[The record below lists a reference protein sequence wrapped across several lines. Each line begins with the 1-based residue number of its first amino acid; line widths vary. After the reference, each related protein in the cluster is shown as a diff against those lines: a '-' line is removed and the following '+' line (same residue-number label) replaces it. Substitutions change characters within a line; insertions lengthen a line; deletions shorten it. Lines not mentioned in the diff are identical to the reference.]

1 MMIFAAVLS
10 VLLAI
15 VALAAGLPKVRLTG
29 DIPAQLQAGGLSA
42 TLVRFIGLAELA
54 AAGGLITGLFWPP
67 IGVAAAAGFALLLI
81 GAVGF
86 HAKAGDYADAKTR
99 GGAMAP
105 IVLTVVAGVV
115 VAVLAV
121 TA

>member
-54 AAGGLITGLFWPP
+54 AAGGLITACSGLPSVSPP
-67 IGVAAAAGFALLLI
+67 PRVSRCSSSVLSASTPRPATTPTPRPAAAPWL
-81 GAVGF
+81 
-86 HAKAGDYADAKTR
+86 
-99 GGAMAP
+99 P
-105 IVLTVVAGVV
+105 SS
-115 VAVLAV
+115 
-121 TA
+121 

>member
-67 IGVAAAAGFALLLI
+67 IGIAAAAGFALLLI

-86 HAKAGDYADAKTR
+86 HAKAGDYADPAAR
-99 GGAMAP
+99 GNAMAP
-105 IVLTVVAGVV
+105 VILTAVSVAT
-115 VAVLAV
+115 AV
-121 TA
+121 TLGLAM

>member
-54 AAGGLITGLFWPP
+54 AA
-67 IGVAAAAGFALLLI
+67 
-81 GAVGF
+81 
-86 HAKAGDYADAKTR
+86 
-99 GGAMAP
+99 
-105 IVLTVVAGVV
+105 
-115 VAVLAV
+115 
-121 TA
+121 